1 MRILT
6 LTYPITSNIGGYSTF
21 LYNLASKLNKKGIYF
36 EFIFE
41 RIFPLKRKYKLI
53 NYSEINLPPLPLIY
67 RLKLLP
73 LRLKESHDFDII
85 FAMEPWIVSGLKLRD
100 IYKKPLLGYFFNVYD
115 IEIYYTLIKHKYKQP
130 NTLINYLFRNKI
142 LNQEVKACNLAT
154 KVAVSSYSTLLKLVY
169 SGVDI
174 KKVEILPPG
183 IDTQIFRRI
192 NFAPKIICDTYNID
206 EKEKIILYVGGFG
219 YRKGLDLLI
228 ISFARL
234 LNKIT
239 DDRLRLL
246 IVGDGPQR
254 NYYESLVKKLK
265 ITEKVIFTG
274 EIENKKLPLYYSSA
288 YVLIYPS
295 FYEGLGLVPIE
306 SMACETPV
314 IVSKTYGLIDVIRDE
329 YNGLFFKLGDI
340 KELTSKMH
348 LLIKN
353 EELRDLYG
361 KHGREYVLKNY
372 NLEIQLKKF
381 ETFFKDSY
389 ER

>member
-6 LTYPITSNIGGYSTF
+6 LTYPITSNIGGYTSF
-21 LYNLASKLNKKGIYF
+21 LYNLSNKLSEKGIYF

-73 LRLKESHDFDII
+73 FRLKKIHDFDII
-85 FAMEPWIVSGLKLRD
+85 FAMEPWIISGLKLKD
-100 IYKKPLLGYFFNVYD
+100 IYKKHLFGYFFNVYD
-115 IEIYYTLIKHKYKQP
+115 IEIYYTLIKHKYEQP
-130 NTLINYLFRNKI
+130 NSLINYLFRNKI
-142 LNQEVKACNLAT
+142 LEQEVKACNLAT

-174 KKVEILPPG
+174 KKIEVLPPG
-183 IDTQIFRRI
+183 IDTQIFRHI
-192 NFAPKIICDTYNID
+192 NFALKIICDIYNID
-206 EKEKIILYVGGFG
+206 ENEKIILYVGGFG

-228 ISFARL
+228 ISFAKL

-239 DDRLRLL
+239 DSKLRLL
-246 IVGDGPQR
+246 IVGNGPQR
-254 NYYESLVKKLK
+254 KYYGSLVKKLK
-265 ITEKVIFTG
+265 IADKVIFTG

-288 YVLIYPS
+288 YVLVYPS
-295 FYEGLGLVPIE
+295 FYEGLGFVPIE

-314 IVSKTYGLIDVIRDE
+314 IASKTYGLIDVIKDG
-329 YNGLFFKLGDI
+329 YNGLLFRSGDI
-340 KELTSKMH
+340 EDLTSKMYY
-348 LLIKN
+348 LIKN

-361 KHGREYVLKNY
+361 KHGREFVLKNY
-372 NLEIQLKKF
+372 NLDTQIKKF
-381 ETFFKDSY
+381 ETFFKTNY